1 MKGSAAAHA
10 WQIYL
15 YIYMCTVYKVLAAL
29 PARTVANKTAGQF
42 LAKPA
47 GLPRVAASS
56 AVAAAV
62 YIYMKIIPD
71 NRQGSEGG
79 TRDVWQR
86 GAATGCHSVQAKNNE
101 HF

>member
-1 MKGSAAAHA
+1 
-10 WQIYL
+10 
-15 YIYMCTVYKVLAAL
+15 MCAVYKVLAAL

-47 GLPRVAASS
+47 GLLPRVAASS
-56 AVAAAV
+56 AAAAV
-62 YIYMKIIPD
+62 YIYMKIIAD
-71 NRQGSEGG
+71 NRQDREGG

-86 GAATGCHSVQAKNNE
+86 GAATGCHSGQAKNNE

>member
-56 AVAAAV
+56 AAAAV
-62 YIYMKIIPD
+62 YIYMKIIAD
-71 NRQGSEGG
+71 NRQGREEG

-86 GAATGCHSVQAKNNE
+86 GAATGCHSGQAKNNE